1 MMSLS
6 SPAAPSRTRMSNRS
20 ALSESRQCS
29 VLARRCAPFPSSSE
43 LTPRFAGTTSRSP
56 LGLVDRA
63 LAGDARAL
71 SRILTIVESRGEP
84 GREVVDRLYPKTG
97 SAQRLG
103 ITGPPGAGKSSL
115 ISRLIGSFRER
126 GHRVAV
132 IAVDP
137 SSRFSGGATLGDRIR
152 LLSHF
157 DDPDVFVRSMA
168 SRGQRG
174 GLSAAT
180 VEVAH
185 VFDAADFD
193 TILIET
199 LGVGQDEIDVTRV
212 VHTSIMIQ
220 VPGLGDAV
228 QTLKAGFL
236 EVGDLIAVNKS
247 DLPGANILVRDL
259 RAMLALNPMQ
269 IDVWHP
275 EVVPVSAETGAGIP
289 SLMDAI
295 DKRTSY
301 LEHGDRLSEL
311 RRNIARAEIELL
323 VRAELE
329 RVLNTGDM
337 ARNAQLV

>member
-1 MMSLS
+1 M
-6 SPAAPSRTRMSNRS
+6 
-20 ALSESRQCS
+20 
-29 VLARRCAPFPSSSE
+29 
-43 LTPRFAGTTSRSP
+43 
-56 LGLVDRA
+56 GLVDRA

-71 SRILTIVESRGEP
+71 SRLLTIVENRGEP
-84 GREVVDRLYPKTG
+84 GREAVDRLYPKTG
-97 SAQRLG
+97 SANRLG

-115 ISRLIGSFRER
+115 ISRLVGAFRER
-126 GHRVAV
+126 RHRVAV

-174 GLSAAT
+174 GLSVAT

-185 VFDAADFD
+185 VFDAAGFD

-212 VHTSIMIQ
+212 VDTSIMVQ

-228 QTLKAGFL
+228 QTLKAGIL

-269 IDVWHP
+269 IDDWHP
-275 EVVPVSAETGAGIP
+275 VVVPVSAETGTGVP
-289 SLMDAI
+289 DLLDAI
-295 DKRTSY
+295 EKRMSF
-301 LEHGDRLSEL
+301 LEHGDRLREL
-311 RRNIARAEIELL
+311 RRDIARAEIELL
-323 VRAELE
+323 VRADLE

-337 ARNAQLV
+337 DRNAQLVDDVANRRISAGAAAAQILK

>member
-1 MMSLS
+1 
-6 SPAAPSRTRMSNRS
+6 
-20 ALSESRQCS
+20 
-29 VLARRCAPFPSSSE
+29 
-43 LTPRFAGTTSRSP
+43 
-56 LGLVDRA
+56 
-63 LAGDARAL
+63 
-71 SRILTIVESRGEP
+71 
-84 GREVVDRLYPKTG
+84 
-97 SAQRLG
+97 
-103 ITGPPGAGKSSL
+103 
-115 ISRLIGSFRER
+115 
-126 GHRVAV
+126 
-132 IAVDP
+132 
-137 SSRFSGGATLGDRIR
+137 
-152 LLSHF
+152 
-157 DDPDVFVRSMA
+157 
-168 SRGQRG
+168 
-174 GLSAAT
+174 
-180 VEVAH
+180 
-185 VFDAADFD
+185 VFDAAGFD

-212 VHTSIMIQ
+212 VDTSIMIQ

-311 RRNIARAEIELL
+311 RRNISRAEIELL

-337 ARNAQLV
+337 ARNAQLVDDVANRRITAGAAAAQILK